1 MNIVTNKVARVLGKD
16 DSIRFLN
23 VSLYQGAPTKKG
35 FMTAQMAAS
44 DNPILQESQARDPI
58 LFCSA
63 YKRPRFYLFSNSE
76 PEG

>member
-1 MNIVTNKVARVLGKD
+1 MNIVTNKVVRVLGKD

-44 DNPILQESQARDPI
+44 DNPLLAESQARDPI
-58 LFCSA
+58 LFCTA